1 MKYEAIESFSGI
13 ISMVKGEVREISNE
27 SLAKDLINANLI
39 KKYVATNVKVLKE
52 ELDQAN
58 VVINNLTKE
67 NNELKTEIEKLLN
80 LIEKKKLNDDNSQDD
95 DNLQDDDK

>member
-80 LIEKKKLNDDNSQDD
+80 LIEEKKLNDDNSQDD